1 MTVIELLLLL
11 VILTPAIGVL
21 VITFGTNR
29 DKHLSSL
36 ISCSAI
42 AVSFL
47 LALYCVYSLLQL
59 APEHRVIDID
69 YFSWIQSGGFSAPFG
84 LHLDPLSAVMILV
97 VTGVGLL
104 IHVYS
109 IGYMHDDPYYSRYF
123 AYLNLFIFSMLIL
136 VLANNYVLLFV
147 GWELVGLCSY
157 LLIGFWFE
165 KKSAA
170 DAGKKAFIV
179 NRIGDFGFLI
189 GIFTVFTAFG
199 AVTFRDV
206 FVKTAAIHPAIVTAA
221 CLWLFCGA
229 IGKSAQFPLYVWL
242 PDAMEG
248 PTPVSA
254 LIHAATMVT
263 AGVYMVA
270 RSAPLF
276 SQSDL
281 AMVVV
286 LTVGTFTAIFAAS
299 MGLVQYDIKRVM
311 AYSTVS
317 QLGYM
322 FMALGAGAF
331 SAGVFHLMTHAFFKA
346 LLFLSCGSV
355 MHAMGGETDFR
366 KMGGLWKPLGK
377 TGMRFWMGGLALAG
391 IFPFAGFWS
400 KDSILLGTFE
410 LEHGGKIVWAIG
422 LITAFMTAYY
432 TFRVIFRIFHV
443 PATDKKAAKHA
454 HESPSVMIFP
464 LTVLALLSV
473 AGGWI
478 GTPWLDKFGHFLEP
492 IFPMK
497 PAHHEIST
505 GLEYGLMFLALLIA
519 AAGIYLAYQLHFK
532 KPEVPGNLL
541 EQKPALARVH
551 QILFRKYYVDEIYHF
566 IFVRP
571 VLFVSEKIL
580 FRIVDVKIIDS
591 LVDDIA
597 MVLRNAGGF
606 FRKFQTGDARSYAA
620 AILVG
625 TLGLLVYF
633 LWMVR

>member
-1 MTVIELLLLL
+1 MVHELLLFLIIL
-11 VILTPAIGVL
+11 VPAIGVL
-21 VITFGTNR
+21 LITFGTHRNQ
-29 DKHLSSL
+29 HLSAL
-36 ISCSAI
+36 ISCGAVG
-42 AVSFL
+42 VSFL
-47 LALYCVYSLLQL
+47 LSLYCVYGLMQM
-59 APEHRVIDID
+59 APEQRVIDVD
-69 YFSWIQSGGFSAPFG
+69 YFSWIQSGSFFAPFG
-84 LHLDPLSAVMILV
+84 LHLDPLSAIMILV

-104 IHVYS
+104 IHIYS
-109 IGYMHDDPYYSRYF
+109 IGYMHEDPYYSRYF

-189 GIFTVFTAFG
+189 GIFTLFTAFG

-276 SQSDL
+276 SQSEL

-286 LTVGTFTAIFAAS
+286 LIVGTFTAIFAAS
-299 MGLVQYDIKRVM
+299 MGLAQYDIKRVM

-322 FMALGAGAF
+322 FMALGAGAYA
-331 SAGVFHLMTHAFFKA
+331 AGVFHLMTHAFFKA

-355 MHAMGGETDFR
+355 MHAMSGETDFR
-366 KMGGLWKPLGK
+366 KMGGLWKPLNK
-377 TGMRFWMGGLALAG
+377 TGTRFWIGGLALAG

-400 KDSILLGTFE
+400 KDSILLGAFE
-410 LEHGGKIVWAIG
+410 LKHGGKIVWAIG

-432 TFRVIFRIFHV
+432 TFRVIFRVFHV
-443 PATDKKAAKHA
+443 PATDKKALKHA
-454 HESPSVMIFP
+454 HESPGVMIRP
-464 LTVLALLSV
+464 LTILALLSIV
-473 AGGWI
+473 GGWI
-478 GTPWLDKFGHFLEP
+478 GTPWLNSFAHFLEP
-492 IFPMK
+492 VLPHA
-497 PAHHEIST
+497 AHGEVSMA
-505 GLEYGLMFLALLIA
+505 LEYGLMGFALLIA
-519 AAGIYLAYQLHFK
+519 AGGIYLAYQLHYK
-532 KPEVPGNLL
+532 KAEVPGRLL
-541 EQKPALARVH
+541 EQSPALARVH
-551 QILFRKYYVDEIYHF
+551 QILFRKYYVDEIYDA

-571 VLFVSEKIL
+571 VLFLSEKIL
-580 FRIVDVKIIDS
+580 FRIVDVNLIDA
-591 LVDDIA
+591 LINDIA
-597 MVLRNAGGF
+597 MFLRNAGGTL
-606 FRKFQTGDARSYAA
+606 RKFQTGDARTYAA

-625 TLGLLVYF
+625 TLGLLIYF
-633 LWMVR
+633 AWMVR